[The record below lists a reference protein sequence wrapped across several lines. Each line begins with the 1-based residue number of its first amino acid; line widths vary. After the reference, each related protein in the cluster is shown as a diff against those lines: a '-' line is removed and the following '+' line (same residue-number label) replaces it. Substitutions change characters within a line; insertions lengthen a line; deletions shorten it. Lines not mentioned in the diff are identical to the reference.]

1 MFSINM
7 RLLYILFFLTLQCLT
22 ASAWGDSKPKA
33 AQLKAEGDKAFQQGN
48 FTKALEKFT
57 YAMQKAQDEPD
68 DDTTY
73 IRSVGN
79 ISIIYSLYDDVERS
93 LYYIEK
99 AYNYAVKT
107 KNYTLQSRSVINMVG
122 MSCSLKDL
130 EKAKY
135 YYSLEKELAPK
146 DKDQDLAKY
155 YLLYNDGM
163 IAQLKGN
170 YTYSIKQHE
179 AALNLAISK
188 KMDVR
193 YNMGQ
198 YLEIGKCYLHLKD
211 YDKALTYTRLTLRSC
226 RFVPD
231 DNNTRILAYKQMEDI
246 FTAMGQR
253 DSANYYTT
261 LRTKDTDTKLNMR
274 EFSKAKDIL
283 MKYEQQESDRRNRR
297 QIILTTIIIA
307 IIIALVTYLVGR
319 ILNHRKMRLQREAH
333 QREIAILEAEHQKD
347 MESKQSSTRQTDNE
361 RTPIGLPTR
370 QVELLCSS
378 IEEVMAQTDIITSP
392 DFSLKVLTEKVKSNT
407 KYVSWVI
414 NEKFGMNFK
423 QLLNRYRIEEAAR
436 RLRDTDG
443 EYANFTIEAIAHSV
457 GFNSQSSFIEAF
469 KTIKKV
475 TPSQFKALQN

>member
-1 MFSINM
+1 M
-7 RLLYILFFLTLQCLT
+7 RLIYILFFLTLQCLIVP
-22 ASAWGDSKPKA
+22 AWGTVGPTA

-57 YAMQKAQDEPD
+57 YAMEKAQDEPD

-73 IRSVGN
+73 IRSIGN
-79 ISIIYSLYDDVERS
+79 ISIIYSLYDDEERS
-93 LYYIEK
+93 LHYIEK
-99 AYNYAVKT
+99 AYNYAMKT
-107 KNYTLQSRSVINMVG
+107 KNYTLQSRSAINMVG

-130 EKAKY
+130 EKAEY

-146 DKDQDLAKY
+146 DKDQILAKY
-155 YLLYNDGM
+155 YLIYNDGM
-163 IAQLKGN
+163 IAQLKGD
-170 YTYSIKQHE
+170 YAYSKKQHE
-179 AALNLAISK
+179 AALNWAISK
-188 KMDVR
+188 KMDMR
-193 YNMGQ
+193 YSMGQ
-198 YLEIGKCYLHLKD
+198 YLEISKCYLHFKD
-211 YDKALTYTRLTLRSC
+211 FNKALEYARMTLRSC

-231 DNNTRILAYKQMEDI
+231 DNNTRILTYKLLEDI

-261 LRTKDTDTKLNMR
+261 LRTKDTDAKLNMR
-274 EFSKAKDIL
+274 EFSKAKEIL

-297 QIILTTIIIA
+297 QIILTAIIIA
-307 IIIALVTYLVGR
+307 IIIALVTYLVSR

-347 MESKQSSTRQTDNE
+347 MESKQAATQPTGDNE
-361 RTPIGLPTR
+361 RTPIGLPMR
-370 QVELLCSS
+370 QVELLCNS
-378 IEEVMAQTDIITSP
+378 IEEVMFQTDVITSP

-443 EYANFTIEAIAHSV
+443 KYANYTIEAIAHSV

-475 TPSQFKALQN
+475 TPSQFKASQE